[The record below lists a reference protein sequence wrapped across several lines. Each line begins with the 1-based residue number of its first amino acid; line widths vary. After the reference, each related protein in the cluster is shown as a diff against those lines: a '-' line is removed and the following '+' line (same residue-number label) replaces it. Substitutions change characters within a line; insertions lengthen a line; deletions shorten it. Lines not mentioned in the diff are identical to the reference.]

1 MSHCENRGWSHRR
14 VGKKTQSCGFDRR
27 WPQPCAQSHTH
38 QMVGAAWN
46 THTETHTYTHTHT
59 YTQHTHT
66 DTHGHTH
73 GHRHTR
79 TCIWAHTHKRTH
91 TDTHTQTYT
100 DMHTHGHTHRHIQMH
115 TWKHT
120 QDAEL
125 TLPTDIRE
133 QESRRK
139 APFQSNTLEPQRND
153 IDSNAIF
160 SLWEDFT
167 KILNKRCLN
176 INQLLSRNYNKI
188 FRWFYIFFNF
198 YWVIYNVVSSRCTAK
213 WISST

>member
-1 MSHCENRGWSHRR
+1 MAITMASGSTREKVSHCENRGWSHRR
-14 VGKKTQSCGFDRR
+14 VGKEEWERR
-27 WPQPCAQSHTH
+27 HRAAGLTDGDHSHVPRAIHTRWWV
-38 QMVGAAWN
+38 VGAAWN
-46 THTETHTYTHTHT
+46 THTETHT

-79 TCIWAHTHKRTH
+79 TCIWAHTHKWTH

-139 APFQSNTLEPQRND
+139 VPF
-153 IDSNAIF
+153 
-160 SLWEDFT
+160 
-167 KILNKRCLN
+167 
-176 INQLLSRNYNKI
+176 
-188 FRWFYIFFNF
+188 
-198 YWVIYNVVSSRCTAK
+198 
-213 WISST
+213 